1 MLEKNKLLG
10 LGKIRDLIVGDI
22 EKVKNGTITQV
33 KYGSDFI
40 DFRDRTRDILPADSD
55 EYIKFNGNYPRVTE
69 WSTRSEPWASDIVAT
84 NSDSMEKLLSIIDE
98 LLSMNAIKSLKSEKK
113 FWVNEWYFATRY
125 ILNIFNSAQE
135 SIMVVE
141 SFLDGKFYDFLDEIE
156 DTIKIQVITW
166 NQKPMFWNLYNDC
179 LRVSENFEAKI
190 NQESHDRYIL
200 VDNIKLFHLGG
211 SLNTIGKKDFMIQE
225 IESTDVRNERIIQI
239 EQWWADAKKFE

>member
-1 MLEKNKLLG
+1 MLEKNKLLW

-69 WSTRSEPWASDIVAT
+69 WSARIEP
-84 NSDSMEKLLSIIDE
+84 
-98 LLSMNAIKSLKSEKK
+98 
-113 FWVNEWYFATRY
+113 Y
-125 ILNIFNSAQE
+125 
-135 SIMVVE
+135 
-141 SFLDGKFYDFLDEIE
+141 
-156 DTIKIQVITW
+156 
-166 NQKPMFWNLYNDC
+166 
-179 LRVSENFEAKI
+179 
-190 NQESHDRYIL
+190 RYIL

-239 EQWWADAKKFE
+239 EQWWVDAKKFE